1 MEKPGVHFVIEE
13 EYIAI
18 TLAEGVLAAGVLMHE
33 GQCASIAERGSH
45 RNVVLGMAIVVKVA
59 PHASILV
66 EVGPPHL
73 HVRICDARQAPKH
86 SGVRRLHLAVRPL
99 DLLAAHAA
107 SAKASATS
115 SGRSPRPTDH
125 GTKMHRS
132 TSSPRSSWGA
142 DSSPLSPSIATFAKN
157 IVATPAVDD
166 TAGRCACVRWSSPAP
181 SKVSGKS

>member
-107 SAKASATS
+107 PPRRPPRAPADRPGPPTWNKDGDAPIDLVAALLL
-115 SGRSPRPTDH
+115 GRR
-125 GTKMHRS
+125 
-132 TSSPRSSWGA
+132 
-142 DSSPLSPSIATFAKN
+142 L
-157 IVATPAVDD
+157 VATLAKH
-166 TAGRCACVRWSSPAP
+166 RHLR
-181 SKVSGKS
+181 